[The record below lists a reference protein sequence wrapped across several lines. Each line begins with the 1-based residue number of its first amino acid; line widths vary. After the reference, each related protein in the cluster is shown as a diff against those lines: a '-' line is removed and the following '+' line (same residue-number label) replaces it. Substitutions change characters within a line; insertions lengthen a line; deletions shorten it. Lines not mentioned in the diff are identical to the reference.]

1 VQLCREAE
9 VRRVIAEIDATG
21 RCPGRR
27 QVQKRLPPGIYM
39 RDVRLATLWRA
50 EVIALGW
57 PEGRYLKHRPAG
69 VRRDPSPEAMV
80 TAVAAAYADQG
91 MAV

>member
-1 VQLCREAE
+1 MQLCREAE

-21 RCPGRR
+21 RSRVGTRSRSDCRR
-27 QVQKRLPPGIYM
+27 GSTCGT
-39 RDVRLATLWRA
+39 VRLAMLWRA

-57 PEGRYLKHRPAG
+57 PEGRSLKHRPAG
-69 VRRDPSPEAMV
+69 VRRDPSPEAKV
-80 TAVAAAYADQG
+80 AAVAAAYADQG

>member
-1 VQLCREAE
+1 MQLCREAE

-21 RCPGRR
+21 RYPGRR

-57 PEGRYLKHRPAG
+57 PEGRYLKHRRAG
-69 VRRDPSPEAMV
+69 VRR
-80 TAVAAAYADQG
+80 VA
-91 MAV
+91 